1 MKRFLALMLAVLTIF
16 VLAACGQTAE
26 KKPVEEGKTEGTTGA
41 ADVAVF
47 YYNFADPYISTVRAN
62 MDELLKANKL
72 SFQNYDG
79 NTVQATQT
87 DQINTAITNGAKLL
101 IVNIVD
107 SASDAAKKATE
118 AAKEA
123 GIPII
128 FFNREVT
135 NDIINSYDKA
145 VFVGTDP
152 AEAGHMQG
160 KLIGEFVDTNFDKID
175 LNGDGKISYVM
186 FKGQEGNPE
195 AEFRT
200 QFGVEDADA
209 YLKEK
214 NRPALEFYD
223 KAQKSGYLVDP
234 DGAWS
239 AKAATDH
246 MNNILAEYTTKSNN
260 MVELVIA
267 NNDAMAEG
275 AIAALQQQGF
285 NNGADTTTIPV
296 FGVDAMDSAKQKIQ
310 EGVMTGTIMQ
320 DAKGMAEAIILIAK
334 NAVAGGEMLAGTDKL
349 IVDKDCAKIR
359 IPYQVYTGK

>member
-1 MKRFLALMLAVLTIF
+1 MKRFLALMLAVLSVF
-16 VLAACGQTAE
+16 VLAACGQPAE
-26 KKPVEEGKTEGTTGA
+26 KTPAEEGKGTETSGT

-62 MDELLKANKL
+62 MDELLNAKGI

-79 NTVQATQT
+79 NTVQATQN

-107 SASDAAKKATE
+107 SASDAAKKASE
-118 AAKEA
+118 AASAA

-135 NDIINSYDKA
+135 DDVINGYKMS

-160 KLIGEFVDTNFDKID
+160 QMIGKYVDENFDKVD
-175 LNGDGKISYVM
+175 LNGDGVISYVM

-195 AEFRT
+195 AEYRT
-200 QFGVEDADA
+200 QFGVEDANA

-214 NRPALEFYD
+214 GREALKFYD
-223 KAQKSGYLVDP
+223 ETQKSGYLVDP

-246 MNNILAEYTTKSNN
+246 MNNVLAEYTTENKN

-275 AIAALQQQGF
+275 AIAALQQNGF
-285 NNGADTTTIPV
+285 NNGKDTTTIPV

-310 EGVMTGTIMQ
+310 EGIMTGTIMQ
-320 DAKGMAEAIILIAK
+320 DAKGMAETIMLIAE
-334 NAVAGGEMLAGTDKL
+334 NALGGKELLADTSNL
-349 IVDKDCAKIR
+349 IVDEKCAKVR
-359 IPYQVYTGK
+359 IPYQFYTGE

>member
-1 MKRFLALMLAVLTIF
+1 MKRFLALMLAILSVFL
-16 VLAACGQTAE
+16 LAACGQTAE
-26 KKPVEEGKTEGTTGA
+26 KKPADGGKVPETSGT

-62 MDELLKANKL
+62 MDELLTAKGI

-118 AAKEA
+118 AAETA

-135 NDIINSYDKA
+135 DDVINGYDKS

-160 KLIGEFVDTNFDKID
+160 KMIGQFVDENFDKID
-175 LNGDGKISYVM
+175 LNGDGVITYVM

-200 QFGVEDADA
+200 QYGVEDADA

-214 NRPALEFYD
+214 GREALVFYD
-223 KAQKSGYLVDP
+223 ERQKSGYLVDP

-246 MNNILAEYTTKSNN
+246 MNNVLAEYTMDNKN

-285 NNGADTTTIPV
+285 NNGGDTITIPV

-320 DAKGMAEAIILIAK
+320 DAKGMAEAIMLIAE
-334 NAVAGGEMLAGTDKL
+334 NALAGNELLAGTEGL
-349 IVDKDCAKIR
+349 IVDEKCAKVR
-359 IPYQVYTGK
+359 IPYQFYTGE

>member
-1 MKRFLALMLAVLTIF
+1 MKRFLALMLAILSVFL
-16 VLAACGQTAE
+16 LAACGQTAE
-26 KKPVEEGKTEGTTGA
+26 KKPAEEGKAPETSGT

-62 MDELLKANKL
+62 MDDLLKAKGI

-118 AAKEA
+118 AAEAA
-123 GIPII
+123 GIPVI

-135 NDIINSYDKA
+135 DDVINGYDKS

-160 KLIGEFVDTNFDKID
+160 KMIGQFVDENFDKID
-175 LNGDGKISYVM
+175 LNGDGVITYVM

-200 QFGVEDADA
+200 QYGVEDADA

-214 NRPALEFYD
+214 GRDALKFYD
-223 KAQKSGYLVDP
+223 ETQKSGYLVDP

-246 MNNILAEYTTKSNN
+246 MNNILAEYTMDNKN

-285 NNGADTTTIPV
+285 NNGGDTITIPV

-320 DAKGMAEAIILIAK
+320 DAKGMAEAIMLIAE
-334 NAVAGGEMLAGTDKL
+334 NALAGNELLAGTDTL
-349 IVDKDCAKIR
+349 IVDAKCAKVR
-359 IPYQVYTGK
+359 IPYQFYTGK